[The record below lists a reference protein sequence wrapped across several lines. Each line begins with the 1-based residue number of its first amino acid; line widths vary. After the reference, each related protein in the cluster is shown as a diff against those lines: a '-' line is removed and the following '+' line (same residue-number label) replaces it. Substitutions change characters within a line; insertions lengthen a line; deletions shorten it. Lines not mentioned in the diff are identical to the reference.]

1 MKQTRESAAFQR
13 HLLNKEEEEEEVVEE
28 VEEEEG
34 EEEEWFDAKLTRQ
47 CPFHL
52 SAPICSDSSGKG

>member
-13 HLLNKEEEEEEVVEE
+13 HLLNKEEEE
-28 VEEEEG
+28 EEEEG